1 MEAKEKGEEARKKGE
16 ADLPALILAGILP
29 LETDIPAEALPVGE
43 GAGAEVCIETAD
55 DGGGSG
61 FLFLVVV
68 GRT

>member
-43 GAGAEVCIETAD
+43 GAGAEISVKPED

-61 FLFLVVV
+61 FLFLFLVVV
-68 GRT
+68 V